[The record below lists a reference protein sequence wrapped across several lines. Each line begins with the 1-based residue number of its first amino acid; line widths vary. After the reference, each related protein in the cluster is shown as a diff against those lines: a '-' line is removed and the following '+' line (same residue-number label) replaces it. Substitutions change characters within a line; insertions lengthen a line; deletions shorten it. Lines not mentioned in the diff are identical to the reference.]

1 MTRKRKAR
9 TAHSRGSQGAR
20 PVAEVAQPLASF
32 ASPTPYFPADSQQAF
47 RKCTVTFAPRPFFG
61 SSAHKSRLPTSTTT
75 SILSLSTGTP
85 TSGIVA
91 ACLETRC
98 GCNWRLPGGAC
109 AAETLIQ
116 LGRHVL
122 SSTYTLP
129 NLVVCCTRPRFP
141 HDIAHKWHL

>member
-47 RKCTVTFAPRPFFG
+47 RKCTVTFAPRPFL
-61 SSAHKSRLPTSTTT
+61 ALLHTSRGFLLLRPRV
-75 SILSLSTGTP
+75 LSLSTGTP